1 LNGRFYYK
9 NFDLALYFQGT
20 YGNDICF
27 ESKTGQQSLDFWADY
42 FNKSVRILDTWTPE
56 NRNAKLPE
64 INILNPNGEGGR
76 VTSYLIEDGSYLRLK
91 FLEIGYTLP
100 DPIMSK
106 MNIKNCRIYLN
117 AENLLT
123 FTKYN
128 NIDPE
133 VRSSNDLQKGVDN
146 INRLPLAKIFTVG
159 LNFTF

>member
-1 LNGRFYYK
+1 MIMIETLS
-9 NFDLALYFQGT
+9 A
-20 YGNDICF
+20 I
-27 ESKTGQQSLDFWADY
+27 
-42 FNKSVRILDTWTPE
+42 RILDTWTPE

-91 FLEIGYTLP
+91 FFELGYTLP
-100 DPIMSK
+100 TPILSK

-123 FTKYN
+123 FSKYN